1 MVMSINCYYTHQ
13 YILINYTEGKKFI
26 LMNIKGSDYGKT
38 VLASLFSIE
47 LTEGNILKSVD
58 ENTLIVI
65 NQNPG
70 GQKIPGPVLNY
81 DETTEVIIQVAWDS
95 LIKWIGN
102 EYWVGKHFDSMDP
115 VAASSIANHSSVFTT
130 KAIDKNCVLLE

>member
-1 MVMSINCYYTHQ
+1 M
-13 YILINYTEGKKFI
+13 
-26 LMNIKGSDYGKT
+26 
-38 VLASLFSIE
+38 
-47 LTEGNILKSVD
+47 D

-65 NQNPG
+65 NQNPEV
-70 GQKIPGPVLNY
+70 KNTGPVLNY